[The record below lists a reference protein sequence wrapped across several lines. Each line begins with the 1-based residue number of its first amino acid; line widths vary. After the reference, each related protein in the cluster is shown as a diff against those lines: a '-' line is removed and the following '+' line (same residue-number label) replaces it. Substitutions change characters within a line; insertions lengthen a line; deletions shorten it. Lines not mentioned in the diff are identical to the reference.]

1 MARFLLALQHAR
13 GIRPG
18 TARMDACLRRLG
30 SPQAAFATVHVVGTK
45 GKGSTA
51 AMLHAILRAQG
62 IVAALYTS
70 PHLIDFTERF
80 RVGDADV
87 SWDDL
92 AAAFREVHLATRG
105 GADPPLTFFEWCT
118 AMAFVLF
125 ARRGVK
131 VAVVEAGM
139 GGRWDATRSAAGQLV
154 LVTRIGLDHTE
165 QLGRTPE
172 RIAIEKASIMAP
184 GATVLT
190 ARQLPDVENVIR
202 RVVRRRGGA
211 CRPADSICSAVPHG
225 TDVSGVCFDLLLA
238 GGGRLYRLHIP
249 LPGLHQAGNAALAAA
264 GARVLAERGTAIG
277 EEAIRTGLATVRW
290 PGRLEI
296 LGDGPGVLLDGAHNR
311 DSAEVL
317 AAFLAEAFPG
327 ERLALVLGIL
337 ADKDVQAILGAL
349 GRLPVRVYAAPCPNP
364 RTLPAEVLAAEA
376 RKAGLP
382 VAGVHRSV
390 TAALDAARLHAGGA
404 APVVVTGSLY
414 AVAEARA
421 RLLGRTIPHPFTQ

>member
-1 MARFLLALQHAR
+1 
-13 GIRPG
+13 
-18 TARMDACLRRLG
+18 
-30 SPQAAFATVHVVGTK
+30 
-45 GKGSTA
+45 
-51 AMLHAILRAQG
+51 MLHAILRAQG

-92 AAAFREVHLATRG
+92 AAAFWEVHLATRG

-165 QLGRTPE
+165 QLGTD
-172 RIAIEKASIMAP
+172 P
-184 GATVLT
+184 GADRHREGEHHGSRGDRPDGPST
-190 ARQLPDVENVIR
+190 AGVENVIAASFAG
-202 RVVRRRGGA
+202 GGA
-211 CRPADSICSAVPHG
+211 PPARRFDLQRGPARHRL
-225 TDVSGVCFDLLLA
+225 SGVCFDPCLR
-238 GGGRLYRLHIP
+238 GRAPVPAPIP

-264 GARVLAERGTAIG
+264 GAPGSSRSG
-277 EEAIRTGLATVRW
+277 EPPSARRRSGPAWPPFGGPEGWRPGRRTGSAAGRGPQPRQRRG
-290 PGRLEI
+290 PGRLPGRG
-296 LGDGPGVLLDGAHNR
+296 LPRRAPGARPGDSGRQGRPGHPGRPGPPA
-311 DSAEVL
+311 
-317 AAFLAEAFPG
+317 
-327 ERLALVLGIL
+327 
-337 ADKDVQAILGAL
+337 GAL
-349 GRLPVRVYAAPCPNP
+349 YAAPCPNP

-421 RLLGRTIPHPFTQ
+421 RLLGRTIPHPFAQ